1 MDALKEQ
8 RLRGGG
14 CNARRRNARRRNL
27 PCSCRSW
34 STRPCAE
41 TNRDVTQ
48 TSVAAYFEQK
58 RMTRTI
64 TAAEAA
70 DALSL
75 AMAFDRLAPIMGD
88 DPPNTWTLFE
98 EFGNI
103 IPEVTP

>member
-1 MDALKEQ
+1 
-8 RLRGGG
+8 
-14 CNARRRNARRRNL
+14 
-27 PCSCRSW
+27 
-34 STRPCAE
+34 
-41 TNRDVTQ
+41 VTQ